1 MTRTGLVLGAGGI
14 VGQAY
19 HAGVLA
25 ALANDLGW
33 DARTAD
39 IIVGSSAGSV
49 TGALLRL
56 GIPPADLAAWA
67 VGAPLSVESE
77 RLAPWMTDAPPE
89 FPAFDVPAYLR
100 GWRLPSPALVLRTAR
115 RPWAFRASVAAM
127 TMAPHGQIDLTRHT
141 HPLHLASSGAWPQG
155 LYICAARERDG
166 ARVSFG
172 RASAPAATLASAVA
186 ASCAIPGFFTPVT
199 IGNVRYIDGGVHSP
213 TNADI
218 LRSEKLDLVIV
229 VSPMSAAAGLP
240 RTADAPMR
248 YAAHRRLEREIR
260 RLEEVGTKVVRFE
273 PGRLALRAMGI
284 NAMASDRSAEVV
296 RESFVETGDVARKSK
311 VAAMLAPIVTRDSWF
326 GVPSHLDDDPAVT
339 VSEGPS
345 GSRSARMER

>member
-33 DARTAD
+33 DARDAD
-39 IIVGSSAGSV
+39 VIVGSSAGSV

-67 VGAPLSVESE
+67 VGAPLSVESDKVS
-77 RLAPWMTDAPPE
+77 AWMTDAPPE
-89 FPAFDVPAYLR
+89 FPPFEVQSYLR

-115 RPWAFRASVAAM
+115 RPWAFRPSVAAM
-127 TMAPHGQIDLTRHT
+127 TMAPHGQIDLTQHT
-141 HPLHLASSGAWPQG
+141 HPLNLASSGAWPKG

-166 ARVSFG
+166 ARVAFG
-172 RASAPAATLASAVA
+172 RASAPGSTLSAAVA

-218 LRSEKLDLVIV
+218 LRREKLDLVIV

-240 RTADAPMR
+240 RTADAPVR

-273 PGRLALRAMGI
+273 PGRLALRAMGV

-296 RESFVETGDVARKSK
+296 QEAFVETGDVARKPK
-311 VAAMLAPIVTRDSWF
+311 VTAMLAPLVTRPSWL
-326 GVPSHLDDDPAVT
+326 GLTSCMDDDPSMAVA
-339 VSEGPS
+339 V
-345 GSRSARMER
+345 